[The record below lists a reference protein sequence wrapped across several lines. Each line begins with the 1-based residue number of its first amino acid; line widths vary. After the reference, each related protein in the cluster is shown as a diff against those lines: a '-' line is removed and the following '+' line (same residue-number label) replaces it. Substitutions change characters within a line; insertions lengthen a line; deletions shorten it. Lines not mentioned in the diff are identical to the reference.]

1 MPTPCLTTSY
11 AEVSW
16 TEGEVADGAITTVK
30 LADGAVTSAKLA
42 ADVATGVTDHG
53 QLSGLADDDHPQYLL
68 ASGARALAGNVDAGG
83 NKAAP
88 RPPPARRARRRPAAR
103 TAPSA

>member
-1 MPTPCLTTSY
+1 MPTPCLTTSH

-16 TEGEVADGAITTVK
+16 TEGEV
-30 LADGAVTSAKLA
+30 ADGAVTSAKLA